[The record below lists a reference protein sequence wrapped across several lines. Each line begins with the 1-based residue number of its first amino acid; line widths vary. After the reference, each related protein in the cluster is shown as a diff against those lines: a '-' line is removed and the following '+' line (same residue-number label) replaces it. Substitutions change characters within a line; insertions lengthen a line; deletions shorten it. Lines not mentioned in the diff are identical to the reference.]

1 MKADELKDFLIEL
14 ENDLKYNNRNLGDVD
29 VNFRYSDNSDVY
41 KIGFIEEDLFD
52 DETNKIVESIILK
65 IENE

>member
-1 MKADELKDFLIEL
+1 MKANKIKDFLIEL
-14 ENDLKYNNRNLGDVD
+14 ENDLKYNNRNLEDVD

-52 DETNKIVESIILK
+52 AQTNKIVESIILK